1 MDDFTFFLTDNGN
14 NQGEY
19 WGYCSDEC
27 QGEIPHPGS
36 QYNLAN
42 NNNSVFNEVF
52 SGGLYDLR
60 QFEAGYCV
68 TYDPPARSEGGITNG
83 LYFFLGQRSYI
94 ETILENFLLYQFK
107 IYLHDKV
114 TRTPLV

>member
-27 QGEIPHPGS
+27 QGETPHPGS

-42 NNNSVFNEVF
+42 NNNSDFNEVF

-94 ETILENFLLYQFK
+94 ETTLENFLLYQFK

-114 TRTPLV
+114 TGHH